1 MEGKILAV
9 ANAGWQDA
17 LREAAQSWQTSLN
30 VEAQSPAD
38 AVIKLAS
45 MPTAYQ
51 AVAVEEAEAGPWFD
65 TLLDLTLGD
74 TDRPIPL
81 LTLGTP
87 APQNRLTGTPE
98 LKQPFSAADLRET
111 LRLAAINS
119 ANHVAPRVPEAF
131 SDVESIRIRYQ
142 PVIRLA
148 DMRPTTV
155 EILARIQTESGALV
169 GPDAIIAAMTNGEYA
184 MSLSGFIVQRAL
196 REHRENDFTQLKLNF
211 AFNLPLDAMLHPGLL
226 DKLKKLH
233 VEENIAPTAL
243 RFELTETKPVT
254 DLPAITRV
262 IETLHNAG
270 YKIALDDITPFTPNL
285 KALLDLPFRAMKL
298 DRSVTI
304 GALSSHEATAKRNHD
319 FVRKITQH
327 TTSHRRA
334 VIAEGIETELARQLM
349 KHLGVSHG
357 QGYLFARP
365 LPAGALYPWLTQ
377 WPTVP
382 GGGGLSKQGEGAL
395 PPGPPPR
402 ARPWDP

>member
-9 ANAGWQDA
+9 ASPGWQAA
-17 LREAAQSWQTSLN
+17 LRAATQSWQTKLE
-30 VEAQSPAD
+30 VEAQSPAE
-38 AVIKLAS
+38 AVIKLAT

-51 AVAVEEAEAGPWFD
+51 AVAVEEDAAGPWFD

-87 APQNRLTGTPE
+87 GPQNRLNGTPE
-98 LKQPFSAADLRET
+98 LNQPFSPDELRET

-142 PVIRLA
+142 PIIRLA

-155 EILARIQTESGALV
+155 EILARIQTETGTLV
-169 GPDAIIAAMTNGEYA
+169 GPDAIIAAMTNGDFA
-184 MSLSGFIVQRAL
+184 MSLSGYIVQRAL
-196 REHRENDFTQLKLNF
+196 REHKENDFSQLRLNF
-211 AFNLPLDAMLHPGLL
+211 SFNLPLDAMLHPGLL
-226 DKLKKLH
+226 DKLKRLH
-233 VEENIAPTAL
+233 AEDNVAPTAL

-254 DLPAITRV
+254 DLASITRV

-285 KALLDLPFRAMKL
+285 NALLNLPFRAMKL
-298 DRSVTI
+298 DRSVTT
-304 GALSSHEATAKRNHD
+304 GALSPHQPTAKRNHD
-319 FVRKITQH
+319 FIRKVSQH
-327 TTSHRRA
+327 SKRA
-334 VIAEGIETELARQLM
+334 VIAEGIETEATRQLM
-349 KHLGVSHG
+349 HKLGASHG

-377 WPTVP
+377 WLTVP
-382 GGGGLSKQGEGAL
+382 GGGGFK
-395 PPGPPPR
+395 
-402 ARPWDP
+402 